1 MTDVFRVG
9 FVDGYFFIEG
19 RDFDGKIFTDIE
31 EAQSFI
37 NGLLEEFQEKDDS
50 TNNVGANP
58 TPAAE

>member
-1 MTDVFRVG
+1 MG